1 MEGIEIER
9 ALADLPGLE
18 ITWSQGLL
26 QVRIPAIQ
34 DEVRLAPEAV
44 LQLKPIF
51 GPRGERALEIV
62 LLDGDEVRPLIVTA
76 DDAVFEPAA
85 ESSVLDSQIAVTVSN
100 MPHLVAYSEMERDS
114 RALAVHCQE
123 SAELNLASIGGTM
136 LLLRCMIAGAMK
148 LGMRPATSAAYWHSV
163 WTEFGEDLMLPPF
176 RADPLWDELL
186 EDARSIP
193 LTGAPSPAPARFD
206 SASLTQS
213 DFSVPRVSFGR
224 IDEEL
229 VEAWRQWIRVSPE
242 VFAECLLDGLPGAE
256 ASVAIYPD
264 GGGEASLRVYADE
277 TPVGLLQLGFSFPN
291 DDFTLDEIRITGA
304 GKGTGLFQRLLFNT
318 ERVGELLGFGQLRV
332 HATGIGSYALA
343 ALGYPRDPGLRR
355 RTDRRQ

>member
-18 ITWSQGLL
+18 ITRSQDLI
-26 QVRIPAIQ
+26 QIHIPAIQ

-44 LQLKPIF
+44 LQLEPIF

-62 LLDGDEVRPLIVTA
+62 LLDGDEVRPLILTA

-114 RALAVHCQE
+114 RALAVSCQE
-123 SAELNLASIGGTM
+123 SADLNLASLGGTM
-136 LLLRCMIAGAMK
+136 LLLRCMIAGAMR
-148 LGMRPATSAAYWHSV
+148 LGMRPATSAAYWDSV

-186 EDARSIP
+186 EDAHSIP
-193 LTGAPSPAPARFD
+193 LTAPSPAPARFD
-206 SASLTQS
+206 PANLTQS

-229 VEAWRQWIRVSPE
+229 VDAWRQWIRVSPE
-242 VFAECLLDGLPGAE
+242 VFAECLLDGLPDAE

-277 TPVGLLQLGFSFPN
+277 TAVGLVQLGFSFPN

-318 ERVGELLGFGQLRV
+318 ERVAELLGFDELHV

-343 ALGYPRDPGLRR
+343 ALGYPKAPGLRR
-355 RTDRRQ
+355 RTGG